1 MTLRIGI
8 NGFGRIGRLV
18 LRASL
23 GGAGVEVV
31 AINDLLPLEDLAHLL
46 SFDSVYGR
54 FQGEV
59 GVAEGGLTVD
69 GRFIPV
75 TGERDPSQ
83 IGWGRSD
90 VDTVVES
97 TGFFRSREK
106 ASLHLKGGARR
117 VIVSAPGTG
126 LDRTFVMG
134 VNDHE
139 FQPHNDFVVSN
150 ASCTTNCLAP
160 VAKVLHENYV
170 IEEGLMTTIHAY
182 TAGQNLVD
190 GPNKDQRRA
199 RAAALNIV
207 PTTTGAAKAIALVLP
222 QLEGKID
229 GMALRVPTPTV
240 SLVDLT
246 VLVKNPP
253 QCAEEVNSV
262 LSEAS
267 EGSLAGIMGVEHR
280 PLVSKDY
287 EGDGRSSIVDGRSTA
302 VKGELVKVLAWYD
315 NEFGYASRVVD
326 LARHMG

>member
-182 TAGQNLVD
+182 TG
-190 GPNKDQRRA
+190 DQRLLDQPHSDLRRA
-199 RAAALNIV
+199 RSAAVSII
-207 PTTTGAAKAIALVLP
+207 PTTTGAAKAV
-222 QLEGKID
+222 GKVIPELNGKLN
-229 GMALRVPTPTV
+229 GMAVRVPTPDA
-240 SLVDLT
+240 SLVDLVALLNKQAT
-246 VLVKNPP
+246 VESVNNAMKDA
-253 QCAEEVNSV
+253 AEGAMKGILEY
-262 LSEAS
+262 SE
-267 EGSLAGIMGVEHR
+267 E
-280 PLVSKDY
+280 PLVS
-287 EGDGRSSIVDGRSTA
+287 VDIIGNPHSCIFDALSTD
-302 VKGELVKVLAWYD
+302 VIDNTLVKVIAWYD
-315 NEFGYASRVVD
+315 NEMGYAARVID
-326 LARHMG
+326 LILKAA